1 MSWWNKLLN
10 RQSEMQAEA
19 HNQAMDQPFV
29 YPEADTPPALSLTE
43 RIAQLEER
51 VAVLEQILLATTAD
65 S

>member
-1 MSWWNKLLN
+1 MSWWDKLLN

-29 YPEADTPPALSLTE
+29 YPQDDEPPALSLDE
-43 RIAQLEER
+43 RIAQLETR
-51 VAVLEQILLATTAD
+51 VAVLEKIMQTMTAD